1 MKKMFLSDGGPSV
14 GSHGTRRESRLFGT
28 GADIAASGDHFLGPG
43 QLQGSARLK
52 QRANERRLWDGV
64 EKQGMTWGDEKTIE

>member
-1 MKKMFLSDGGPSV
+1 MAGHPLEAMARDASQG
-14 GSHGTRRESRLFGT
+14 RLVPVPT
-28 GADIAASGDHFLGPG
+28 
-43 QLQGSARLK
+43 LQRVVTTSWDRDNCKASARLK